1 MATVNVNKR
10 QGGGF
15 GLQHWPLLHGLVIL
29 AALSISDS
37 TWMGWLRH
45 IGLAF
50 ATIGVCA
57 NLFVIWANRG
67 RMPAKDDTIPPEV
80 QGKYEIIDNQ
90 TKFAFLGDWIPF
102 RDWLISPGDLCL
114 WFGLA
119 IVLFDRLGRTLLG

>member
-1 MATVNVNKR
+1 MATVNKR
-10 QGGGF
+10 QSGGF
-15 GLQHWPLLHGLVIL
+15 SLQHWPLIHGLFIL
-29 AALSISDS
+29 AVLYNLDS
-37 TWMGWLRH
+37 TRTGWLRH
-45 IGLAF
+45 IGLAL

-67 RMPAKDDTIPPEV
+67 RMPANDDTIPPEE
-80 QGKYEIIDNQ
+80 QDSYEGMHNQ

-102 RDWLISPGDLCL
+102 RVWLISPGDVCL